1 MKVHT
6 DEIVLYSEGEF
17 STFNVTERVRDVVRE
32 SGVQEGMVLV
42 YYRHTT
48 GAVLVIEHE
57 SGILADLED
66 VLERIAPVA
75 FDYLH
80 HRRGYDSNGYAHI
93 RTALLSV
100 SVTLSV
106 VEGDL
111 DIGTYQEIIV
121 LDMEERSRPRY
132 LTVQVM
138 GL

>member
-6 DEIVLYSEGEF
+6 DEIVLF
-17 STFNVTERVRDVVRE
+17 SDGGFSAFNVTERVRSVVRE
-32 SGVQEGMVLV
+32 SGVREGMALV

-66 VLERIAPVA
+66 VLERIVPAA
-75 FDYLH
+75 FEYLH
-80 HRRGYDSNGYAHI
+80 HRRGADANGHAHI

-100 SVTLSV
+100 SVTLPV
-106 VEGDL
+106 REGDL
-111 DIGTYQEIIV
+111 DIGTYQEV
-121 LDMEERSRPRY
+121 VVVDMEERSRPSR

-138 GL
+138 GI